1 MSIATITAVGPR
13 GTITGGDR
21 SAGDEHDDISAE
33 ELVILAVMVEGLPE
47 DGVAIRMGMS
57 SRTVRRRLR
66 RLCDRLG
73 VATPIQ
79 AVVWAARRRLI

>member
-1 MSIATITAVGPR
+1 MSVAAATV
-13 GTITGGDR
+13 TGGDR
-21 SAGDEHDDISAE
+21 PASNERGDISAE
-33 ELVILAVMVEGLPE
+33 ELVILALMVEGLPE

-66 RLCDRLG
+66 GLCDRLG
-73 VATPIQ
+73 VAAPIQ